1 MKRILFLTLSLLA
14 TTQIQ
19 PTVSETVSTFGT
31 EVARATTKCGKGI
44 YQVAQNYN
52 YANLPKD
59 VTNLVKRHPKA
70 ATVSALYAAY
80 LGRVAYIY
88 KKNCEYCCHSKDRAQ
103 RQAIIRSI
111 APALAYG
118 IVKAAQFS
126 CKKIGEPATCA
137 LCVAILASLN

>member
-19 PTVSETVSTFGT
+19 PTASETISTFGT

-88 KKNCEYCCHSKDRAQ
+88 KNESCYYKKRV
-103 RQAIIRSI
+103 AIIRSI